1 MCNEEEIYKGN
12 ASVIR
17 NLLIHIKYA
26 YREDLLTIK
35 CKGISGG
42 GPKKIDHN
50 SSSTLSS

>member
-1 MCNEEEIYKGN
+1 MELMCNEEEIYKGN

-35 CKGISGG
+35 CNEK
-42 GPKKIDHN
+42 HN
-50 SSSTLSS
+50 NKLIIF